1 MASKKNTCINVS
13 LKFLKASQSY
23 VLMYM
28 DNYAGIITL
37 YEDVEYHSD
46 RRMDLLVPDT
56 CTICY
61 PVFAINFVVLKQ
73 QIGFRLNLYWL
84 NCSGFIPPV
93 DEY

>member
-1 MASKKNTCINVS
+1 
-13 LKFLKASQSY
+13 
-23 VLMYM
+23 M

-73 QIGFRLNLYWL
+73 QIGFRLNLYGL
-84 NCSGFIPPV
+84 NCSDFIPPRSMNIEKLCFLASILNLTQTPISNC
-93 DEY
+93 D